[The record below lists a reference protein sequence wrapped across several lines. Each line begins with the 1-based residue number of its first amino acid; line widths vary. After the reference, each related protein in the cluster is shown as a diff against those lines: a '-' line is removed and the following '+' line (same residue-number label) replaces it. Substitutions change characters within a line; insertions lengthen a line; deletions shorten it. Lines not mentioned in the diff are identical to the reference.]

1 MSLIWPLGKS
11 RQWWWLAGAL
21 GSLMAAQVAA
31 QVATVPLVPV
41 LPVEPPPGASAPA
54 SDAAAVDRAQPVV
67 WQLIID
73 APAPLD
79 KLLRTYLD
87 LARFQQE
94 AATDKSLSIRRSEL
108 RRLVVSAPEQARG
121 LIEAEGYFNAQITT
135 RVSDEREDQTV
146 VVTIKVEPGPQTVVS
161 KVQFIFEGDLDTRLS
176 ASDPLAQ
183 ALVDKL
189 ENEWA
194 LPEGQIFRQVD
205 WSAAKNAALARMR
218 AEGFPVATWSGTSVT
233 VDAQT
238 QQAKLYLVADTG
250 PAFAFGDIRVEGLV
264 HQPASAITNLASFH
278 KGGAYSEKQ
287 LFDWQERIQK
297 LNLFDNVFVT
307 TDLDPTQAGAT
318 PVVVQVH
325 ELPLQTATTGI
336 GISSDTGP
344 RVSGEHLH
352 RNLFGLDWQAKTK
365 VQLGR
370 KASSGQL
377 DLTSHPW
384 PGRRRGLIS
393 AQGSYLVESD
403 DSVSTSQQLRI
414 GQLREGERLE
424 RTDYIEF
431 QRAEVRSSEK
441 VVVSNASA
449 VSGTAQWIFRDVD
462 SQILPT
468 KGTTSLGQLTAGR
481 TYSALDEEGYF
492 GRTYARVTAYLPL
505 WSNWKSIGRVE
516 VGQVFA
522 RDNVSVPDTQL
533 FRAGGDDSV
542 RGYPYRSLGVLRD
555 GVVIGGRSIA
565 TGSLEL
571 AHPLLKRM
579 PSLLGAVFVDAGDA
593 ADRFANL
600 QPKVGYGAG
609 LRWLSPVGPL
619 RLDVAYGTHVQRWRL
634 HFSVGISL

>member
-1 MSLIWPLGKS
+1 M
-11 RQWWWLAGAL
+11 WLVGAI
-21 GSLMAAQVAA
+21 GSLMAAHVAA
-31 QVATVPLVPV
+31 QDVAAPLEPAMPVPA
-41 LPVEPPPGASAPA
+41 ASAPA
-54 SDAAAVDRAQPVV
+54 SDAATVDRAQPVV
-67 WQLIID
+67 WQLIVD

-94 AATDKSLSIRRSEL
+94 AAADQSLGIRRSEL

-135 RVSDEREDQTV
+135 RVSDEREDQPV

-189 ENEWA
+189 ESEWA

-218 AEGFPVATWSGTSVT
+218 ADGFPVATWSGTSVT

-264 HQPASAITNLASFH
+264 RQPASAITNLTSFH

-287 LFDWQERIQK
+287 LLDWQERIQK
-297 LNLFDNVFVT
+297 LNLFDNVFVA

-403 DSVSTSQQLRI
+403 DSVSTSQQLRV

>member
-1 MSLIWPLGKS
+1 MSLIRRLGLLV
-11 RQWWWLAGAL
+11 RAAGWLLGAVGL
-21 GSLMAAQVAA
+21 LAACEVSAQGLVSAA
-31 QVATVPLVPV
+31 IEPAAT
-41 LPVEPPPGASAPA
+41 EPALTESAS
-54 SDAAAVDRAQPVV
+54 AVDRAQPVA
-67 WQLIID
+67 WQLVIE
-73 APAPLD
+73 APPPLD

-94 AATDKSLSIRRSEL
+94 AAKDSTLGIRRSEL

-121 LIEAEGYFNAQITT
+121 LIEAEGYFNAVIST
-135 RVSDEREDQTV
+135 RVSDEQREQPV

-161 KVQFIFEGDLDTRLS
+161 KVQFVYEGDLDTRLA

-183 ALVDKL
+183 ALVDKV
-189 ENEWA
+189 EGDWA
-194 LPEGQIFRQVD
+194 LSEGQIFRQVD
-205 WSAAKNAALARMR
+205 WSAAKNAALARLR
-218 AEGFPVATWSGTSVT
+218 ADGFPVSTWSGTSVT

-238 QQAKLYLVADTG
+238 QTAKLYLVADTG

-264 HQPASAITNLASFH
+264 RQPASAVTNLAPFH
-278 KGGAYSEKQ
+278 KGSAYSEKQ
-287 LFDWQERIQK
+287 LLDWQERIQK

-307 TDLDPTQAGAT
+307 TDLDPTQASAT
-318 PVVVQVH
+318 PVLVQVH
-325 ELPLQTATTGI
+325 ELPMQTATTGI

-352 RNLFGLDWQAKTK
+352 RNPFGLDWQAKTK

-403 DSVSTSQQLRI
+403 DSVSTSQQLRV

-441 VVVSNASA
+441 VTVSSASA
-449 VSGTAQWIFRDVD
+449 ASVTSQWIFRDVD
-462 SQILPT
+462 SQVLPT
-468 KGTTSLGQLTAGR
+468 KGTTSLGQLTVGR

-492 GRTYARVTAYLPL
+492 GRAYARVTWYKPL
-505 WSNWKSIGRVE
+505 WANWKAIARGE

-555 GVVIGGRSIA
+555 GVVIGGRAIT

-593 ADRFANL
+593 AERFSNL

-609 LRWLSPVGPL
+609 VRWLSPVGPL
-619 RLDVAYGTHVQRWRL
+619 RLDLAFGTGEQRWRL
-634 HFSVGISL
+634 HFSVGVSL